1 MVLIRR
7 GFLIAAAFTAAA
19 IVLLSLCLSSVAA
32 GLSSPAIFTVVLD
45 AGHGGVDTGVLG
57 VQTKVKESDLN
68 LMIVRELQED
78 FENAGFAVVLTR
90 TDEGG
95 LYGLPT
101 EGFKKRDMQ
110 KRKEIIES
118 AAPPVC
124 PSPLPDG
131 AESVTVRRLA
141 EGKYAADILF
151 SGESG
156 EATLIF
162 RSGGE
167 ERRVEA
173 TYGTPSLRIW
183 GRYASCDGYMQKTGT
198 RIAYAVE
205 GNLPK
210 GTVYSFV
217 LNGQNICLIY
227 MQTCYLICF
236 DACLNNCELV

>member
-32 GLSSPAIFTVVLD
+32 GLSSSAIFTVVLD
-45 AGHGGVDTGVLG
+45 AGHGGVDPGVLG

-118 AAPPVC
+118 AAPRLMISVHQNNFV
-124 PSPLPDG
+124 SDRSRRG
-131 AESVTVRRLA
+131 GQVFYNGESE
-141 EGKYAADILF
+141 EGKALADSIQSRLNALGGCAYSALKGDYYMLNCTQYTSVIVECGF
-151 SGESG
+151 LSNAEDEKLLTSKSYR
-156 EATLIF
+156 EQLAYEIF
-162 RSGGE
+162 
-167 ERRVEA
+167 
-173 TYGTPSLRIW
+173 
-183 GRYASCDGYMQKTGT
+183 TGT
-198 RIAYAVE
+198 LAFL
-205 GNLPK
+205 G
-210 GTVYSFV
+210 
-217 LNGQNICLIY
+217 
-227 MQTCYLICF
+227 
-236 DACLNNCELV
+236 